1 MKTKSILYITVIVI
15 GTTLLSCKKE
25 TPTGPGGNPLNTASL
40 ADILQEKLDGATVGY
55 AFAIS
60 YREDLSSFRDGG
72 EARRSQDPPAR
83 AMSTLEKYSCA
94 SVSKTVTAAALLKL
108 LSELDEVGL
117 NSTIAAFLPAH
128 WHRGPGIN
136 TVTFRELL
144 RHESGFRSG
153 LEGIG
158 NGDDYATLKAL
169 IANGINLADKST
181 PSYNNRNY
189 AILRLI
195 IPRLEGRN
203 ILNLTGQSGIIL
215 HTGELAQATLCAN
228 YYREYVKKVVFDKV
242 GLYDADVKYT
252 EQAPPLYYAFP
263 SGSEKGSHV
272 GDLTLLS
279 GGRGW
284 VMSTLEMS
292 LFFRALHYT
301 NDILPASLGNQMIAN
316 RLGYDVTGTTN
327 DGVSYY
333 WKNGI
338 HVSDLNGYRSLIIG
352 FGNDIQIAIMT
363 NSPINLQD
371 NAIAAFEEWYQ

>member
-1 MKTKSILYITVIVI
+1 MMVILT

-25 TPTGPGGNPLNTASL
+25 VPAGPDGDTLNTAAL
-40 ADILQEKLDGATVGY
+40 ADILEEKLNGATVGY

-60 YREDLSSFRDGG
+60 YKKDLASFRDGG
-72 EARRSQDPPAR
+72 EARRPQDPPVR

-94 SVSKTVTAAALLKL
+94 SVSKTVTAAALIKL
-108 LSELDEVGL
+108 LSDLSEVSL
-117 NSTIAAFLPAH
+117 NSTIANFLPEH
-128 WHRGPGIN
+128 WQRGPGIN
-136 TVTFRELL
+136 TITFEELL
-144 RHESGFRSG
+144 RHESGFRYDVM
-153 LEGIG
+153 GIG

-181 PSYNNRNY
+181 SSYNNRNY

-195 IPRLEGRN
+195 IPRLEGKN
-203 ILNLTGQSGIIL
+203 IMNLTGQSGIIL
-215 HTGELAQATLCAN
+215 QANELVQAGLCAG
-228 YYREYVKKVVFDKV
+228 YYKEYVKKVVFDKV
-242 GLYDADVKYT
+242 SLYDADVKYT

-272 GDLTLLS
+272 GDLTLHS
-279 GGRGW
+279 GGQGW

-292 LFFRALHYT
+292 SFFRALHYT
-301 NDILPASLGNQMIAN
+301 TDILPKSLSNQMITN
-316 RLGYDVTGTTN
+316 NLGYDVTGTTN

-338 HVSDLNGYRSLIIG
+338 YGSNGKGYRSLIIG

-363 NSPINLQD
+363 NSPINLQA